1 MRAVGLTSRGGS
13 GRIGLIV
20 LGLGVLAALAGCGTR
35 TVQETLGV
43 GKRAPDEFQVVRR
56 APLVLPPDYN
66 LRPPQPGGTGPQG
79 DVTTQAEEILTG
91 RPPPRAA
98 AQSPGEAAL
107 LAQSPVAAEPGIRA
121 KILQENAELVD
132 LDDRRFLFI
141 LDFQRRRLQPQE
153 PVIDPVAE
161 AQRLRSDGAAGSVV
175 TQRTGS
181 EPLPPAS
188 E

>member
-1 MRAVGLTSRGGS
+1 MRAVGLTSRGGA

-20 LGLGVLAALAGCGTR
+20 LGLGVLALVGCGTR

-66 LRPPQPGGTGPQG
+66 LRPPQPGASGPQG
-79 DVTTQAEEILTG
+79 DATTQAEEILTG
-91 RPPPRAA
+91 RPPPRSS

-107 LAQSPVAAEPGIRA
+107 LAQSPVPADPGIRA

-141 LDFQRRRLQPQE
+141 LDFQRRQLQPQE

-161 AQRLRSDGAAGSVV
+161 AQRLRSGGAAGSIV

-181 EPLPPAS
+181 ESLPPAS